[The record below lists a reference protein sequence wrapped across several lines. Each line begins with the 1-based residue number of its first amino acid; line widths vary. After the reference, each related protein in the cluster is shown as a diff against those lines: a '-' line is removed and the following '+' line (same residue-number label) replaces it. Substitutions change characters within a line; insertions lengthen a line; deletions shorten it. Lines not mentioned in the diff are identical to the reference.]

1 MLVNIEQINF
11 FFCKYNKENI
21 CSETKQNTHF
31 FFGKLMYRQMIT
43 FLKIVLFFVLI
54 VKEFSDT
61 WHMMKI
67 ILTTSCIRSKKIQDL
82 Y

>member
-11 FFCKYNKENI
+11 FFYKYNKENI
-21 CSETKQNTHF
+21 CSETKQNTH

>member
-1 MLVNIEQINF
+1 
-11 FFCKYNKENI
+11 
-21 CSETKQNTHF
+21 
-31 FFGKLMYRQMIT
+31 MYRQMIT